1 MNGVG
6 TLLGQRIRRDRL
18 QITMWTIG
26 TALLAAFAYIGVS
39 ESYGVAQDRTSLLA
53 AAIANPVILLFRG
66 LPSGADEGAFI
77 TFLILPWLCLLAA
90 FMSTFLAVRHTR
102 GDEETGR
109 AELLGATPASRFAPL
124 VATVIHGTLS
134 NLLLGVLVTVAFIA
148 TGLEPV
154 GSAIAGG
161 AAGSVGLVFLG
172 VGLVGGQLFRTS
184 RGANSASVWTLL
196 VLFFVAGFGNAL
208 GTPSDDLQR
217 IDSSWLTWLSPVGW
231 AENTRPFAENNG
243 WPLVIAFAVAVAL
256 VAGATLAQGARDV
269 GESFLAERA
278 GRTEASRAL
287 STSAAL
293 TWRLSREAVVGWA
306 VGGLIIGA
314 LSTSLASLVA
324 EIGATNPTVQALL
337 EQIAGAGNVEQ
348 GTVTIFFT
356 MLGVLAACAAVQTV
370 CRARQEE
377 TQGTAE
383 VLLATPI
390 NRVRWL
396 GGYLV
401 IGLVA
406 LVAVVL
412 AGALGAALGIVGQDG
427 DLALMRDVAVVGG
440 GQIAAASVFL
450 VVTALIFVVVPR
462 ATIALGWTLVL
473 LGMVLGLFGPLFG
486 FPAWLTDLS
495 PVGIAPLIEGD
506 TVDVRGLWWL
516 LGAAAVGVIGSL
528 GLMRRRE
535 LVSGG

>member
-1 MNGVG
+1 M
-6 TLLGQRIRRDRL
+6 
-18 QITMWTIG
+18 
-26 TALLAAFAYIGVS
+26 A
-39 ESYGVAQDRTSLLA
+39 
-53 AAIANPVILLFRG
+53 
-66 LPSGADEGAFI
+66 
-77 TFLILPWLCLLAA
+77 
-90 FMSTFLAVRHTR
+90 
-102 GDEETGR
+102 
-109 AELLGATPASRFAPL
+109 
-124 VATVIHGTLS
+124 
-134 NLLLGVLVTVAFIA
+134 NLLLAVLVAAAFFA
-148 TGLEPV
+148 TGLDAT
-154 GSAIAGG
+154 GSAIAGA

-172 VGLVGGQLFRTS
+172 IGLVASQLFRTS

-196 VLFFVAGFGNAL
+196 TVFLTAGIGNAL

-217 IDSSWLTWLSPVGW
+217 VDSSWLTWLSPFGW
-231 AENTRPFAENNG
+231 AENTRPFAEDNG
-243 WPLVIAFAVAVAL
+243 WPVVLACAVAVAL
-256 VAGATLAQGARDV
+256 VAGAALAQGARDL

-278 GRTEASRAL
+278 GRTQASPRL
-287 STSAAL
+287 STPSALA
-293 TWRLSREAVVGWA
+293 WRLSRGAVLGWA
-306 VGGLIIGA
+306 MGGLVIGA
-314 LSTSLASLVA
+314 LSTSLASIVA
-324 EIGATNPTVQALL
+324 EIGSTNPTVQAML
-337 EQIAGAGNVEQ
+337 EQIAGAGNIEQ

-390 NRVRWL
+390 HRVRWL
-396 GGYLV
+396 GGYLA

-406 LVAVVL
+406 LVTVVL
-412 AGALGAALGIVGQDG
+412 AGALGAALGIIGQGG

-450 VVTALIFVVVPR
+450 VVTALIFVVLPR

-516 LGAAAVGVIGSL
+516 LGATTVGVIGAL

-535 LVSGG
+535 LVTGG